1 MVTAAEFL
9 EAGLPRLGVFFHVNL
24 PTLPNIRLWL
34 GVGDIQPGI
43 NVLDPNPGTTYRGLG
58 ELLDVPAFSHLFD
71 GTADR
76 VDFGIAGMPQSVLS
90 EIAANLMAA
99 QLEIQGQAV
108 YVGWAPMD
116 YQWQLAEAIHWE
128 WSGFADLIHVRHVGA
143 ADAFAP
149 VGVTL
154 SLSCGDWMTGRRRA
168 GLSYYT
174 DTDQKRRA
182 AILNPAAVPDQFC
195 SRAGN
200 YNHGVEKNWPPA

>member
-9 EAGLPRLGVFFHVNL
+9 EAGLPRLGVFLHL
-24 PTLPNIRLWL
+24 AIAPPMRLWL
-34 GVGDIQPGI
+34 GVGNIEPGS
-43 NVLDPNPGTTYRGLG
+43 NAVDTVGAEYRGLG

-71 GTADR
+71 GTAER

-99 QLEIQGQAV
+99 QAQIQGKPI
-108 YVGWAPMD
+108 YVGWAAMD

-128 WSGFADLIHVRHVGA
+128 WAGFADLIHVRHVGA

-149 VGVTL
+149 VGVTV

-174 DTDQKRRA
+174 DTDQKRRSLA
-182 AILNPAAVPDQFC
+182 LNPAAPPDHFC
-195 SRAGN
+195 SRAGV
-200 YNHGVEKNWPPA
+200 YNHGVEKNWPVS